1 MKGFLLVIAY
11 LCIWTT
17 PFQIAFF
24 LWGLGV
30 VFTSEATVLSL
41 TNAAF
46 LSEFLPWFYSWLKPL
61 SYFIFPDVVRS
72 YVVIDVCV
80 VGVLYLDTGNIVM
93 GSTVTDNYVL
103 RLTNVYPCI

>member
-24 LWGLGV
+24 FWGLGV
-30 VFTSEATVLSL
+30 GFTSEATVLSL

-46 LSEFLPWFYSWLKPL
+46 LSEFLPWFYAWLKPL
-61 SYFIFPDVVRS
+61 TYFIFPDVFASFIWALPFTIHVFLK
-72 YVVIDVCV
+72 
-80 VGVLYLDTGNIVM
+80 GFF
-93 GSTVTDNYVL
+93 STWLGLWLLPIAKRMKGPSNAL
-103 RLTNVYPCI
+103 

>member
-46 LSEFLPWFYSWLKPL
+46 LSEFLPWFY
-61 SYFIFPDVVRS
+61 
-72 YVVIDVCV
+72 YVVASFIWALPFTIHVFLK
-80 VGVLYLDTGNIVM
+80 GFF
-93 GSTVTDNYVL
+93 STWLGLWLLPIAKRMKGPSYAS
-103 RLTNVYPCI
+103 